1 VSYRERVT
9 RIIAGAARG
18 IRIEVPG
25 AGTRPTSDR
34 VRESVFGA
42 LESMQAIGDA
52 RVLDLYA
59 GSGALGLEAWS
70 RGASSVDLVERSRPA
85 ASIVGRNITT
95 VAKALSVSDG
105 LSVSDAAKVH
115 QSAVHAF
122 LSRVSGP
129 YDLVFTDPPYD
140 LDDAA
145 MTADLQALAPLLSAD
160 AVVVI
165 ERARRSTPPDIG
177 AAGLGL
183 LREKSYGDTAVW
195 WAALRSPDT
204 TPTEGQPET
213 TPSQSR

>member
-1 VSYRERVT
+1 MT

-18 IRIEVPG
+18 IRLDVPD

-42 LESMQAIGDA
+42 LESMDAIDGA

-70 RGASSVDLVERSRPA
+70 RGATHVDLVERSRPA
-85 ASIVGRNITT
+85 ASVVGRNANA
-95 VAKALSVSDG
+95 VAKSLGEVG
-105 LSVSDAAKVH
+105 AAKVH
-115 QSAVHAF
+115 QSTVRAF
-122 LSRVSGP
+122 LGRVTGP
-129 YDLVFTDPPYD
+129 FDLVFTDPPYD

-145 MTADLQALAPLLSAD
+145 MTADLAALAPLLSAG

-165 ERARRSTPPDIG
+165 ERAKRSTAPELD
-177 AAGLGL
+177 AAGLTL
-183 LREKSYGDTAVW
+183 LRQKTYGDTAIW
-195 WAALRSPDT
+195 WA
-204 TPTEGQPET
+204 QPVV

>member
-1 VSYRERVT
+1 MSYRERVT

-18 IRIEVPG
+18 IRIDVPG

-34 VRESVFGA
+34 VRESLFGA
-42 LESMQAIGDA
+42 LESMQVIEGA

-70 RGASSVDLVERSRPA
+70 RGAASVDLVERSRPA

-95 VAKALSVSDG
+95 VAKALRVSG
-105 LSVSDAAKVH
+105 GAKVH

-122 LSRVSGP
+122 LTRVTGP

-140 LDDAA
+140 LEDAA
-145 MTADLQALAPLLSAD
+145 MTADLQALTPLLSSD

-165 ERARRSTPPDIG
+165 ERARRSTPPDLD
-177 AAGLGL
+177 AAGLVP

-195 WAALRSPDT
+195 WAELAASPED
-204 TPTEGQPET
+204 QPAT

>member
-1 VSYRERVT
+1 MSYRERVT

-18 IRIEVPG
+18 IRLEVPG

-42 LESMQAIGDA
+42 LESMQAIDGA
-52 RVLDLYA
+52 RALDLYA

-70 RGASSVDLVERSRPA
+70 RGAASVDLVERSRSA
-85 ASIVGRNITT
+85 AMIVGRNITA
-95 VAKALSVSDG
+95 VAKALGGSHG
-105 LSVSDAAKVH
+105 AKVH

-122 LSRVSGP
+122 LGRVPGP
-129 YDLVFTDPPYD
+129 YDLVFTDPPYE

-145 MTADLQALAPLLSAD
+145 MTADLRALAPLLSAD
-160 AVVVI
+160 AAVVI
-165 ERARRSTPPDIG
+165 ERGRRSSPPDLA
-177 AAGLGL
+177 AAGLAL

-195 WAALRSPDT
+195 WAQPIRRRES
-204 TPTEGQPET
+204 QPET

>member
-1 VSYRERVT
+1 MT

-42 LESMQAIGDA
+42 LESLQAIDGA

-85 ASIVGRNITT
+85 AAVVGRNITA
-95 VAKALSVSDG
+95 VAKTRGTSAG
-105 LSVSDAAKVH
+105 AKVH

-122 LSRVSGP
+122 LSRAAGP

-145 MTADLQALAPLLSAD
+145 MTADLRAVAPLLAAE

-165 ERARRSTPPDIG
+165 ERARRSSAPDLE
-177 AAGLGL
+177 AAGLAL

-195 WAALRSPDT
+195 WAALRQAQGPD
-204 TPTEGQPET
+204 GQPET